1 MVKKIIV
8 IESEITIGEN
18 NDVWSTKIKRKLI
31 KDDETLNQDDKETLW
46 EDANIDI
53 NKLRKELEKFSEER
67 DKV

>member
-67 DKV
+67 DD

>member
-53 NKLRKELEKFSEER
+53 NKLRKELEKFSEGR
-67 DKV
+67 DEV

>member
-1 MVKKIIV
+1 MIKKIIV

-53 NKLRKELEKFSEER
+53 NKLRKELEKFSEGR
-67 DKV
+67 DEV